1 MNENSI
7 SKYKREMQGYAD
19 LYKMIFRS
27 SSPAS
32 FKRDNQILDQVL
44 KGKWPSFDTE
54 AKTFYLPREDG
65 SELRVL
71 KVTKK
76 DHQDHSCAGLLW
88 LHGGGYAIGLPEM
101 DAMFANRFCA
111 DDDCVMFLPDYRR
124 SLDAPYPAALQD
136 AYQTLLYMKEN
147 AAELGIRE
155 DQLFVGGESA
165 GGGLACALCQY
176 ARDMQEV
183 NIAFQMPLY
192 PMIDDR
198 MTATSAHSFAPLW
211 DTKKNLLSWKL
222 YRGENQENSPYY
234 APARQKNYEDLP
246 PAFSIIGDQDP
257 FYAETKDYFKHLY
270 EAGSQI
276 MLKEYPGCFHAF
288 DITCPNTKSAKHA
301 CRLEQNALKYA
312 IHNYFASQPVNAPDA
327 EEADIDDMIDDIETQ
342 QDLLDAYRNEPE
354 EVQKE
359 DLPEEDTDE
368 KVPDL
373 TSAIPEEDAQDAAEE
388 PVPENSEETVPEEDP
403 FAEEQETAA
412 EEPAVIKEEVL
423 ETMDVEER
431 PVSESTAVPFP
442 DHPEAVKEVITE
454 EEIDTISNKL
464 TQILPETDAEIAEEE
479 LAEAEQTS
487 DPAEEEPEIKS
498 EEAEE
503 KPKDK
508 ESFTKDDI
516 MELLEK
522 KKEHRHEDVPPKQE
536 DEPKDLMTNLQ
547 KIIESDTNDS
557 LDKISNLVDKL

>member
-1 MNENSI
+1 
-7 SKYKREMQGYAD
+7 
-19 LYKMIFRS
+19 
-27 SSPAS
+27 
-32 FKRDNQILDQVL
+32 
-44 KGKWPSFDTE
+44 
-54 AKTFYLPREDG
+54 
-65 SELRVL
+65 
-71 KVTKK
+71 
-76 DHQDHSCAGLLW
+76 
-88 LHGGGYAIGLPEM
+88 
-101 DAMFANRFCA
+101 
-111 DDDCVMFLPDYRR
+111 
-124 SLDAPYPAALQD
+124 
-136 AYQTLLYMKEN
+136 
-147 AAELGIRE
+147 
-155 DQLFVGGESA
+155 
-165 GGGLACALCQY
+165 
-176 ARDMQEV
+176 
-183 NIAFQMPLY
+183 
-192 PMIDDR
+192 
-198 MTATSAHSFAPLW
+198 
-211 DTKKNLLSWKL
+211 
-222 YRGENQENSPYY
+222 
-234 APARQKNYEDLP
+234 
-246 PAFSIIGDQDP
+246 
-257 FYAETKDYFKHLY
+257 
-270 EAGSQI
+270 